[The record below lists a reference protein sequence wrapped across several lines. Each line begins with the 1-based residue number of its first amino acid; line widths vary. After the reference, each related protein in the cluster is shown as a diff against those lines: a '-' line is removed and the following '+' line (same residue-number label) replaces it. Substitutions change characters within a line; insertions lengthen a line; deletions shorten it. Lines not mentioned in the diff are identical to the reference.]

1 MIIPLREV
9 PRYERHLLFCS
20 NLTPRRRSRRRRR
33 ASCPPTPTGQCAQPK
48 LQATEDATPIPRAAG
63 FDAAGTSV
71 DVA

>member
-20 NLTPRRRSRRRRR
+20 KLMPRRRSRRRRR
-33 ASCPPTPTGQCAQPK
+33 ASCPPMPTGQYAQPK
-48 LQATEDATPIPRAAG
+48 LQVTEDATPIPLAAG
-63 FDAAGTSV
+63 FNVAGTSV